1 MHGPHDH
8 VHITSG
14 WRNRSSLEFLYFGL
28 AQGSVI
34 GLSGGAGA
42 KTTTPIARQE
52 TNQTAPNSLWR
63 ILDVISVTRY
73 LLTYGTKKKKNT
85 IIKVT

>member
-28 AQGSVI
+28 AQGFVI
-34 GLSGGAGA
+34 GPSGGAGA
-42 KTTTPIARQE
+42 KTTTLIAHQGP
-52 TNQTAPNSLWR
+52 NQTAPNSLWH

-73 LLTYGTKKKKNT
+73 LLTYGTKKKKT
-85 IIKVT
+85 IIKVP

>member
-1 MHGPHDH
+1 VHGPHDH

-42 KTTTPIARQE
+42 KTTTLIARQGPNR
-52 TNQTAPNSLWR
+52 TGQNSLWR

-73 LLTYGTKKKKNT
+73 LLTYGTKKHNN
-85 IIKVT
+85 